1 MVMMVML
8 AMTVVLG
15 CELVSVRRSFSW
27 SDCCL
32 QEISKLAAGGLDL
45 GGVFSREGT
54 GFPRVFMQTPGTR
67 QTEGEVAWA
76 WISGF

>member
-1 MVMMVML
+1 MINRGVGAQGVKYDVGSMTVRTSMVMMVML

-32 QEISKLAAGGLDL
+32 QERSQSLLL
-45 GGVFSREGT
+45 GV
-54 GFPRVFMQTPGTR
+54 
-67 QTEGEVAWA
+67 
-76 WISGF
+76 